1 MQIAIAA
8 KGAFEFVL
16 VLSASYHKPE
26 HIQLRM
32 QAGRVQVLNQTKF
45 TILHCVLYHRYPL
58 VWGVRRDS
66 SSFCLQT
73 KMKSLSRRT
82 CYTRDLP
89 SHSIL
94 PGFNV
99 QPLPIHNTYPEKR
112 KEVNSLARTSK
123 KSATESLSSE
133 SHSMILTIDPVIGS
147 IIVRSVDGQ

>member
-45 TILHCVLYHRYPL
+45 TILHRVLYHRYPL

-82 CYTRDLP
+82 CCTRDLP

-112 KEVNSLARTSK
+112 KGSQQSRKNLEEIRNGIIIIRVAFD
-123 KSATESLSSE
+123 
-133 SHSMILTIDPVIGS
+133 DP
-147 IIVRSVDGQ
+147 DH